1 VLKNC
6 NIGYLGIQALEI
18 GLRKKQFATLQI
30 LNIKMNPSVGSNIA
44 RLAQQ
49 LQNKTLSALTELNLS
64 DCNLNIQGGIIMS
77 RVFPGMAGLKVL
89 NLEHC
94 KVELVSLV
102 GNPAKADGLAC
113 LTGLKVLEV
122 AGNCLVESDDAS
134 YLGATKQEFFESLAK
149 LTCLENLNL
158 ENCRLKPEGIQVS
171 SPLTPMTA
179 LSSLPPRPPHQM
191 FSKQC
196 LCKLTKLTS
205 LNVSVNGLVFL
216 DDDEQFRDCL
226 FDLADGIKHL
236 KNLTSIKFNQG
247 GFSRDD
253 ARALCQA
260 IFELPR
266 PIYSY
271 DDNKRSIEG
280 PIAIDINYCG
290 PNPPLSGLKNSDLPR
305 LMWWDDGNSEKWQ
318 YHYERQSPKNEQE
331 SKNKLGSQLMN
342 VVEAMRGIESIRQ
355 AHVHHHNTMA
365 EWHEAVARGL
375 ETSESTDK
383 RNLHEELAGF
393 HRQKAASRH
402 SFIEQSNPESQL
414 DIYEH
419 MIKNPKQ
426 YNMLD
431 DVHWPLHCGTRCIY
445 PRILAILCVI

>member
-1 VLKNC
+1 MLKNC

-171 SPLTPMTA
+171 SPPHPHDRPF
-179 LSSLPPRPPHQM
+179 LPPTPP
-191 FSKQC
+191 
-196 LCKLTKLTS
+196 
-205 LNVSVNGLVFL
+205 
-216 DDDEQFRDCL
+216 
-226 FDLADGIKHL
+226 
-236 KNLTSIKFNQG
+236 
-247 GFSRDD
+247 
-253 ARALCQA
+253 
-260 IFELPR
+260 
-266 PIYSY
+266 
-271 DDNKRSIEG
+271 
-280 PIAIDINYCG
+280 
-290 PNPPLSGLKNSDLPR
+290 PP
-305 LMWWDDGNSEKWQ
+305 
-318 YHYERQSPKNEQE
+318 
-331 SKNKLGSQLMN
+331 
-342 VVEAMRGIESIRQ
+342 
-355 AHVHHHNTMA
+355 
-365 EWHEAVARGL
+365 
-375 ETSESTDK
+375 
-383 RNLHEELAGF
+383 
-393 HRQKAASRH
+393 
-402 SFIEQSNPESQL
+402 
-414 DIYEH
+414 
-419 MIKNPKQ
+419 
-426 YNMLD
+426 
-431 DVHWPLHCGTRCIY
+431 TRCFRSNVY
-445 PRILAILCVI
+445 AS